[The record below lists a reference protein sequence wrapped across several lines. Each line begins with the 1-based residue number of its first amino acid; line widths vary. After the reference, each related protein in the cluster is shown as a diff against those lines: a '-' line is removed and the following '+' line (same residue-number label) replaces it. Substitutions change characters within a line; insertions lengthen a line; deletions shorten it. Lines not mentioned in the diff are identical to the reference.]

1 MSIPSAP
8 LLTKLAPSVR
18 EQQRWK
24 RPCRGVGRLCHRA
37 LCWRLRCV
45 SSNGEN
51 VLAGVWGGHAT
62 ALYAGAFGAWAAT
75 VKTSLSGC
83 GEAMPP
89 RSMLAPSRREQQRP

>member
-1 MSIPSAP
+1 MYSLIYEIPSAP

-24 RPCRGVGRLCHRA
+24 RPCRGVGRPRHRA

-51 VLAGVWGGHAT
+51 VLVGVWEGHAT
-62 ALYAGAFGAWAAT
+62 ALYAGAFDAW
-75 VKTSLSGC
+75 
-83 GEAMPP
+83 
-89 RSMLAPSRREQQRP
+89 